1 MTGRS
6 RARDRSRPSGG
17 SPPWTSA
24 RLSSLAFWY
33 RADLGITLSGGSS
46 VSAWADQSGNGRH
59 VTQGTGA
66 AQPTLTTNA
75 TLGGRSVLSFDG
87 GDRLVSS
94 AFDLSNTLSLFF
106 VLGSVTSRGMIAEH
120 GLGTHWYAYSTGN
133 AAVFFLSHNTTQSP
147 VTTWAQANQQGAVI
161 YDRSAAPVIRG
172 NRAVLTPTATS
183 GSPPVAGNVNAAL
196 AIGARTDGS
205 LPHNGQIAE
214 VIGYNRAVDA
224 AEIALVEAYLLR
236 RYGV

>member
-17 SPPWTSA
+17 TPAWTPK
-24 RLSSLAFWY
+24 RLANLAAWF
-33 RADLGITLSGGSS
+33 RADLGVTGSS

-59 VTQGTGA
+59 VTQGTGS
-66 AQPTLTTNA
+66 AQPTFVSSVA
-75 TLGGRSVLSFDG
+75 GLGGRPALSFDG

-106 VLGSVTSRGMIAEH
+106 VLGSVTARGMIAEH

-133 AAVFFLSHNTTQSP
+133 AAVFFLSHNTTQNP
-147 VTTWAQANQQGAVI
+147 VTTWAQANQQGAAI

-172 NRAVLTPTATS
+172 NRALLTPTATS

-205 LPHNGQIAE
+205 LAHNGQIAE
-214 VIGYNRAVDA
+214 IVIYDRALNA
-224 AEIALVEAYLLR
+224 TEIAQVEAYLFN

>member
-17 SPPWTSA
+17 ASA
-24 RLSSLAFWY
+24 WRPTNLANLAFWF
-33 RADLGITLSGGSS
+33 RADLGVTLNGST

-59 VTQGTGA
+59 VTQGTAA
-66 AQPTLTTNA
+66 AQPTLSTSA
-75 TLGGRSVLSFDG
+75 GLGGRPSLSFDG

-94 AFDLSNTLSLFF
+94 AFDMSNTLSLFF
-106 VLGSVTSRGMIAEH
+106 VLGAVTARGMIAEH
-120 GLGTHWYAYSTGN
+120 GLGTHWYVYSTGN
-133 AAVFFLSHNTTQSP
+133 AAVFFLSHNTFQNP
-147 VTTWAQANQQGAVI
+147 VTTWAQANQQGAVV

-172 NRAVLTPTATS
+172 NRAALTPTSTA
-183 GSPPVAGNVNAAL
+183 GSAPAAGNVNAAL

-205 LPHNGQIAE
+205 LPHTGHIAE
-214 VIGYNRAVDA
+214 IFAYDRAVDA